1 MKSTTVVF
9 FRRKRE
15 GRTDYRKRLALLK
28 SRLPRLVV
36 RKTNKHII
44 LQVAQYVPD
53 GDKVLATITSSAL
66 AQHGWKGSTSNSAA
80 AYLTGVLL
88 AQKLKGK
95 QLGGD
100 LIVDIGLHR
109 HKAGSRLY
117 AAVRGAKDGGL
128 PIKCAD
134 DVLPGDERL
143 SGEHLSADV
152 KKSFDAVK
160 QKIMK

>member
-1 MKSTTVVF
+1 MKTNSVVY

-36 RKTNKHII
+36 RRTNKHTI
-44 LQVAQYVPD
+44 LQVVQYHPD
-53 GDKVLATITSSAL
+53 GDKILATVTSGL
-66 AQHGWKGSTSNSAA
+66 LLKHGWKGSTANSAA
-80 AYLTGVLL
+80 AYLTGLLL
-88 AQKLKGK
+88 AQKIKGTK
-95 QLGGD
+95 LNGD

-117 AAVRGAKDGGL
+117 AAVRGAKDAGL
-128 PIKCAD
+128 AIKCSD

-143 SGEHLSADV
+143 NGEHLSADV
-152 KKSFDAVK
+152 KKSFET
-160 QKIMK
+160 I